1 MKDFEDL
8 FDVHREE
15 WVSTLYN
22 VDTEEWIPVI
32 MCVFDR
38 VRRGNYY
45 GREPVRR
52 TEKEM
57 RVKKFKNCMETG
69 NDEATG
75 EMIKIKGEL
84 MIDWV

>member
-32 MCVFDR
+32 MCVFVR
-38 VRRGNYY
+38 VRCGNYY
-45 GREPVRR
+45 GRDTVICM
-52 TEKEM
+52 KE
-57 RVKKFKNCMETG
+57 
-69 NDEATG
+69 
-75 EMIKIKGEL
+75 
-84 MIDWV
+84 